1 MPKKNSPSG
10 AAKEMYIPNYTMLDF
25 GFSQGD
31 EASYKDS
38 PSGAEKM
45 HIPDYTMLDFGFPEG
60 TRFVGSPRSR

>member
-10 AAKEMYIPNYTMLDF
+10 AEEIYIPNYTMLDF

-31 EASYKDS
+31 EAYYKYS
-38 PSGAEKM
+38 PSGTEKT

-60 TRFVGSPRSR
+60 TRFVGNPRFR